1 MRIIKFGG
9 SSVAT
14 PQRVKE
20 AIQIVQTIKK
30 QHKEVAVVISAFG
43 GVTDE
48 LLKICDLALQ
58 SEEQFKPIYKQLEK
72 RHCDAVKGLVALK
85 RQPQVLGNVIQT
97 MNQLYDICKGISL
110 IKELSPKTKDLV
122 VSFGERLSAYIVSEA
137 AKESIKDAQ
146 FLDAREVVKT
156 DSNFGYAKVN
166 FEKTNT
172 LIRNYFKQHK
182 TTHIITGFIGS
193 NENLETTTLGRSGS
207 DYTASIFGAALKAS
221 AIEIWTDV
229 DGIMT
234 TDPRQ
239 VKQAFPVPEM
249 TYEEAMELSHFGAK
263 VIFPAT
269 MRPAMQAKIPIWVKN
284 TFNPTFRGTL
294 ITNKSTDTTH
304 IVKGISSLNNICL
317 LNIEGSGMV
326 GVAGVSG
333 RLFTAVSREKI
344 NVILIS
350 QASSEHSICIA
361 VNENEA
367 DKAKRIIEE
376 EFQFEIKA
384 GQIDEVAT
392 QRNMCIVAIVGENMK
407 HLPGTASKMFAALGK
422 NGVNIVAIAQ
432 GSTEKN
438 ISAVIAAKDQ
448 TKALNTLH
456 EAFFLS
462 DKKVLNLFV
471 LGPGLVGGKVLDII
485 EKQRK
490 HLAENHLIDLKV
502 IGIANSSNMYFDEHG
517 NAHVN
522 WKSKLQTNG
531 IAMDLKQFVAQMQQ
545 HNLPNSIFVDATASD
560 NPIPFYEK
568 ILAAS
573 ISIVTPNKRACS
585 EKYEYYKKLK
595 QFSVR
600 HNAKFLFETNVGAGL
615 PVINTLNDLLMSGD
629 EVLKI
634 EAVVS
639 GTLNYLF
646 YHFDEGMS
654 FSELLLKA
662 KELGYTEPDPRDDLS
677 GMDVARKILILA
689 RECGSNLE
697 LKNVSV
703 ENLVP
708 ANCRKAKTVDEFF
721 SALKKTENIF
731 TERLMKAKK
740 KNCKLKYIAT
750 YENGKTTT
758 ALKEVNESHPF
769 YSLAGTENSF
779 CFTTQRYKQ
788 YPLVVKG
795 PGAGAEVT
803 AAGVFADII
812 KIANS

>member
-1 MRIIKFGG
+1 MRVIKFGG

-20 AIQIVQTIKK
+20 AIQIVSDIKK
-30 QHKEVAVVISAFG
+30 QHKELAVVISAFG

-48 LLKICDLALQ
+48 LIRMCEAALQ
-58 SEEQFKPIYKQLEK
+58 GEEHFKPIYKQLEK
-72 RHCDAVKGLVALK
+72 RHCDAVKGLVDVK
-85 RQPQVLGNVIQT
+85 RQSQVTSTVIQT
-97 MNQLYDICKGISL
+97 LNQLYDICKGVSL
-110 IKELSPKTKDLV
+110 IKELSPKTRDLV
-122 VSFGERLSAYIVSEA
+122 ISFGERLSAYIVSEA
-137 AKESIKDAQ
+137 AKESMKDARY
-146 FLDAREVVKT
+146 LDAREVIKT

-166 FEKTNT
+166 FEITNAQ
-172 LIRNYFKQHK
+172 IRNYFKQQKGIHF
-182 TTHIITGFIGS
+182 ITGFIGS
-193 NENLETTTLGRSGS
+193 NELDETTTLGRSGS
-207 DYTASIFGAALKAS
+207 DYTASIFGAALKAT

-269 MRPAMQAKIPIWVKN
+269 MRPAMKNKIPIWVKN

-294 ITNKSTDTTH
+294 ISNKSTDATH
-304 IVKGISSLNNICL
+304 IVKGISSLSDICL
-317 LNIEGSGMV
+317 LNVEGSGMV

-333 RLFTAVSREKI
+333 RLFTAISREKI

-361 VNENEA
+361 MNEAEA

-376 EFQFEIKA
+376 EFQFEIKT
-384 GQIDEVAT
+384 GQIDEVVM
-392 QRNMCIVAIVGENMK
+392 QRSLCIVAIVGENMK

-422 NGVNIVAIAQ
+422 NGVNIIAIAQ
-432 GSTEKN
+432 GSSEKN
-438 ISAVIAAKDQ
+438 ISAVIASKDQ

-462 DKKVLNLFV
+462 DKKVLNLFL

-490 HLAENHLIDLKV
+490 HLSDKHLLDVRV
-502 IGIANSSNMYFDEHG
+502 IGISNSRKMYFDE
-517 NAHVN
+517 NEIKD
-522 WKSKLQTNG
+522 WKKKLSDKG
-531 IAMDLKQFVAQMQQ
+531 DAASIESFVAKMKQI
-545 HNLPNSIFVDATASD
+545 NLPNSVFIDATASD
-560 NPIPFYEK
+560 NPIPFYEQ
-568 ILAAS
+568 ILAS
-573 ISIVTPNKRACS
+573 NISIVTPNKRACS
-585 EKYEYYKKLK
+585 GKLSYYQKLK
-595 QFSVR
+595 HLSVR
-600 HNAKFLFETNVGAGL
+600 HNSKFLFETNVGAGL

-654 FSELLLKA
+654 FAELLLKA

-689 RECGSNLE
+689 RECGSILE
-697 LKNVSV
+697 LKNVVV

-708 ANCRKAKTVDEFF
+708 VNCRKAKTVEDFF
-721 SALKKTENIF
+721 AELKKTEKIF
-731 TERLMKAKK
+731 TEKLLKAKK
-740 KNCKLKYIAT
+740 NKCKLKYIAT
-750 YENGKTTT
+750 YENGKATT
-758 ALKEVNESHPF
+758 ALREVNESHPF

-803 AAGVFADII
+803 AAGVFADVI